1 MKHLISTRIKF
12 TDYKLLKKYLEVSK
26 KTFIPSILLQ
36 TNKNFTLGVIANEE
50 HRDLISSTINE
61 VCLGL
66 NKERPSIIFF
76 ENKLTDY
83 VRYVKKENINI
94 QTRHD
99 CDDWMRED
107 YIETIQNLYTK
118 NKDSFDKF
126 IIHSKVFKLDH
137 KTGEIYEHGL
147 DYSKGN
153 FTSMFLTLCQKEVT
167 NFVYDKNHRFMNEI
181 TTNIFL
187 LKDQN
192 TIKRFL
198 K

>member
-1 MKHLISTRIKF
+1 M
-12 TDYKLLKKYLEVSK
+12 
-26 KTFIPSILLQ
+26 Q

-99 CDDWMRED
+99 CDDWMCNKYVED
-107 YIETIQNLYTK
+107 IQKIYVDNINKYNSFVIHVQPYKYNFLK
-118 NKDSFDKF
+118 NKKYRMS
-126 IIHSKVFKLDH
+126 LR
-137 KTGEIYEHGL
+137 YE
-147 DYSKGN
+147 DNK
-153 FTSMFLTLCQKEVT
+153 TSMFASLCQRNCNESLLGANHKDIGKMGEKVFMLDEGSCHLVIHSNNKMSTLT
-167 NFVYDKNHRFMNEI
+167 N
-181 TTNIFL
+181 
-187 LKDQN
+187 KDILIN
-192 TIKRFL
+192 
-198 K
+198 